1 VQVRQVSC
9 LSGGTDLGWRMLATL
24 PQLASNSSSTGA
36 GAGSTRQEVQSGH
49 TLVPGVSLQPA
60 QGTAMMITLR
70 PPALGAAT
78 QQQQQQPGEQAQ
90 QEPVF
95 IPLLDPGLKGPISH
109 WYGPGTGG
117 RPGHLRHISSSLSTS
132 LSTHQLQHL
141 QQQGPLPAGPHT
153 SREGGRGPTGAPAA
167 TALHADPP
175 VDVVLAWQT
184 PPSSAAPAGR
194 VGLLRFPDITGTATP
209 PSQPI
214 RTSLR
219 LVQGP
224 SSGDPPSSGNNP
236 IVRHDFRHA
245 PLAVVHLSLAVR
257 NCTSGMAQLHVQV

>member
-1 VQVRQVSC
+1 VVQVRQLTC
-9 LSGGTDLGWRMLATL
+9 LSGGSDLGWRMLATL
-24 PQLASNSSSTGA
+24 PSAPSSSTTSGT
-36 GAGSTRQEVQSGH
+36 TRQEVQSGH
-49 TLVPGVSLQPA
+49 TLVPSVSLQPA
-60 QGTAMMITLR
+60 QTTAIMITLR
-70 PPALGAAT
+70 PPASGAAT
-78 QQQQQQPGEQAQ
+78 QQQQQQQPPGGQAP

-95 IPLLDPGLKGPISH
+95 IPLLDPGLKGPLAH

-117 RPGHLRHISSSLSTS
+117 RPGHLRHISSSLSSS
-132 LSTHQLQHL
+132 LSTQLL
-141 QQQGPLPAGPHT
+141 QQQGPGQAGT
-153 SREGGRGPTGAPAA
+153 SAGGHGPREGSGRGAPAA

-184 PPSSAAPAGR
+184 PAGR
-194 VGLLRFPDITGTATP
+194 VGLIRLPDITGTATP
-209 PSQPI
+209 PSHPI

-224 SSGDPPSSGNNP
+224 GSSDPPPSATQP

-257 NCTSGMAQLHVQV
+257 NCTSGVAQLHVQV